1 MTFHNAIK
9 FFQQAPATGEEA
21 AERLRLLFARLGN
34 PERRIRVLP
43 VIGDKGKSSVARMLV
58 GILNR
63 SGVGAGALL
72 YPCLETPRDNVYF
85 GDEPIGNTDFIA
97 ATAVLSAAVR
107 EVNASLD
114 TPAVFSKNE
123 LLFCLAFLLAEKR
136 GCKWMILEIPVG
148 GFSPMSIIRFSA
160 QLILITT
167 SSEEGLRRAISMI
180 HPGLNEVVSAPLG
193 SNAQRILRTACAK
206 SNCRLTIPA
215 SSELLLMEVS
225 LRRTALR
232 YRKREFSLPQYG
244 ESAILNAITALEAS
258 DALRR
263 AGCPITET
271 GEYEGMKRASLP
283 ARAEVL
289 SVGPT
294 VIVDAADDL
303 LSEQNL
309 ISLLRHRGASLGS
322 TVTLYLA
329 ADAPSP
335 LERFREALSN
345 EGFSLR
351 ECVFVPAGEEHR
363 TARSIYKT
371 ATPDDLIL
379 VLGTLPFTFTM
390 RTELMKVLAMS

>member
-1 MTFHNAIK
+1 
-9 FFQQAPATGEEA
+9 
-21 AERLRLLFARLGN
+21 
-34 PERRIRVLP
+34 
-43 VIGDKGKSSVARMLV
+43 
-58 GILNR
+58 
-63 SGVGAGALL
+63 
-72 YPCLETPRDNVYF
+72 
-85 GDEPIGNTDFIA
+85 
-97 ATAVLSAAVR
+97 
-107 EVNASLD
+107 
-114 TPAVFSKNE
+114 
-123 LLFCLAFLLAEKR
+123 
-136 GCKWMILEIPVG
+136 
-148 GFSPMSIIRFSA
+148 
-160 QLILITT
+160 
-167 SSEEGLRRAISMI
+167 MI

-193 SNAQRILRTACAK
+193 SNAQRILRAACAK

-351 ECVFVPAGEEHR
+351 ECVFVPAGKEHR